1 MSGRR
6 ITFETLNAYVDGE
19 LDTAAAAEVAR
30 AVAEDPAL
38 AREVAALS
46 RLRLAVAESIEAPP
60 LSVPAPPSTT
70 GRRIAIAASIALVAF
85 IAASILVSNRVG
97 NPGTDWLARAWQ
109 VHRGWSVEGVTAQTR
124 PTLLFAQYAEAVP
137 GAYVPDL
144 SASRLSLVYAAVA
157 PFTGTRQVLL
167 AGYRGTRGCK
177 ISLLVFPSP
186 AGTLGDALTPF
197 RDGNEEAYGWVAGPV
212 GYVILSDGMDSGRFR
227 LLAESVR
234 RTSRQHLPF
243 DKKTR
248 IALRKSRD
256 ESAPCMA

>member
-1 MSGRR
+1 MSDRR
-6 ITFETLNAYVDGE
+6 ITFELLNAYVDGE

-46 RLRLAVAESIEAPP
+46 HLRSAVAESVEAPP

-70 GRRIAIAASIALVAF
+70 GRGAAIAASIAFAVF
-85 IAASILVSNRVG
+85 IAGSVLVSNLDRNVDS
-97 NPGTDWLARAWQ
+97 DWLAHAWQ
-109 VHRGWSVEGVTAQTR
+109 IHRGWSIEGVTAQTR
-124 PTLLFAQYAEAVP
+124 AALLLAHDTEAVP

-144 SASRLSLVYAAVA
+144 SASRLSLVHVTVSS
-157 PFTGTRQVLL
+157 FTGKRRVLL

-177 ISLLVFPSP
+177 ISLLVFRS
-186 AGTLGDALTPF
+186 LGALVEVLSPF
-197 RDGNEEAYGWVAGPV
+197 REGKNEAYGWRAGLL
-212 GYVILSDGMDSGRFR
+212 GYVIMSDGMDSGRFR

-234 RTSRQHLPF
+234 RTSRKHVPF
-243 DKKTR
+243 DEKPR

-256 ESAPCMA
+256 KSAPCNA